1 MSNHQSVRPAARRP
15 ARASARRLTRR
26 SRSTGIERFVR
37 ANGID
42 LHVVEWS
49 RARAPHA
56 LLVHG
61 WDGTARYWDLVAP
74 ALAERY
80 HLVAV
85 TLRGRGK
92 SGVDPTGRGRF
103 DDHVSDLD
111 EVTRQLGFERFVF
124 VGASLGGMLGLP
136 YTARYPNR
144 VERLVLADI
153 GAQLGGDRPSSY
165 YAGMLNAPEEFRSR
179 DEIERWLRQW
189 SLYVKLPRQGMAV
202 VLREHF
208 QRGRDGRWT
217 WRFAGRL
224 RELQRTRSRD
234 ELFPS
239 QWHTLSRIRCPVL
252 IVRGGRSESLLP
264 EIAERTRA
272 GLRDALLVEI
282 PDCSHFP
289 FLERPRELTTILRGF
304 LP

>member
-1 MSNHQSVRPAARRP
+1 MKGSPTE
-15 ARASARRLTRR
+15 RLV
-26 SRSTGIERFVR
+26 E
-37 ANGID
+37 ANGIR
-42 LHVVEWS
+42 LHCVEWGN
-49 RARAPHA
+49 RRRPPV

-74 ALAERY
+74 DLGDRY

-85 TLRGRGK
+85 TLRGRGT
-92 SGVDPTGRGRF
+92 SGVDPTGRYRF
-103 DDHVSDLD
+103 DDYVSDLD
-111 EVTRQLGFERFVF
+111 DLTRTLGLERFTF
-124 VGASLGGMLGLP
+124 VGASLGGMLALSFV
-136 YTARYPNR
+136 ARSPKR

-165 YAGMLNAPEEFRSR
+165 YAGMLNAPESFGAR
-179 DEIERWLRQW
+179 DEIEQWLRQW
-189 SLYVKLPRQGMAV
+189 SLYVNVPRDGMAI

-208 QRGRDGRWT
+208 QKARDGRWT
-217 WRFAGRL
+217 WRFGDRL

-234 ELFPS
+234 VLFPD
-239 QWHTLSRIRCPVL
+239 QWHTLGQIRCPVL

-264 EIAERTRA
+264 DVAERTRA

-289 FLERPRELTTILRGF
+289 FLERPRELTLLLRGF
-304 LP
+304 LT